1 MPMINE
7 TGGYFRPLD
16 KQGKDAIK
24 SGGGILVYSYR
35 DNDPNILDTSI
46 VAKPPGFP
54 DQHIIGPQI
63 TVVAL
68 AKAFLLLDSLQPSN
82 SFRQIN
88 IVVNGEFDFEKHEYR
103 SFKKPSFTSDQ
114 LGRFG
119 IQETLK
125 GTQYKKR
132 VGDLPGICP
141 DVMHP
146 RFLCSDY
153 SSNKTW
159 SSFFLSAYYAS
170 VVVHEWTHVEQVRNS
185 LPTNSTWAERA
196 AMTNQVRFLFDLLS
210 SGALK
215 REDEKNVVIQIQAL
229 SIRIQNYRNG
239 IGFYDHLKGKTSNYH
254 GSPIKDQTLHTEDF
268 QFGY

>member
-1 MPMINE
+1 M
-7 TGGYFRPLD
+7 
-16 KQGKDAIK
+16 
-24 SGGGILVYSYR
+24 VYSYR
-35 DNDPNILDTSI
+35 DNDLDILDTSI

-54 DQHIIGPQI
+54 DQYIIGPQI

-68 AKAFLLLDSLQPSN
+68 ARAFLLLDSLQPSN

-88 IVVNGEFDFEKHEYR
+88 IVVNGGFDFEKHEYQ
-103 SFKKPSFTSDQ
+103 SFKKPSFTSDL

-125 GTQYKKR
+125 GTRYKKLE
-132 VGDLPGICP
+132 VLHGTCP

-153 SSNKTW
+153 SSNKNW
-159 SSFFLSAYYAS
+159 SSFFLSVYYAS
-170 VVVHEWTHVEQVRNS
+170 VIVHEWVHVEQARNS

-196 AMTNQVRFLFDLLS
+196 AMTKQARFLFCLLS

-215 REDEKNVVIQIQAL
+215 REDEKNVIIQIQAL
-229 SIRIQNYRNG
+229 SIRIQDYRNG
-239 IGFYDHLKGKTSNYH
+239 IGFYDHLKGKTSNSH
-254 GSPIKDQTLHTEDF
+254 GSPIKDQILHTEDF